1 MAIPVT
7 AEHPCTAL
15 AFVNFILD
23 PSNGGELTNY
33 NFYASPNL
41 ASQEGGFIWEEI
53 LEDPS
58 IYPPPEMLTD
68 GSLEFFA
75 DLGDF
80 AINYADA
87 YAAAKS

>member
-1 MAIPVT
+1 M
-7 AEHPCTAL
+7 L
-15 AFVNFILD
+15 A
-23 PSNGGELTNY
+23 
-33 NFYASPNL
+33 
-41 ASQEGGFIWEEI
+41 
-53 LEDPS
+53 
-58 IYPPPEMLTD
+58 D